1 MTEEPFRPQKAI
13 ILSELSTI
21 DNEGYFRFFMMM
33 ITPQMVGQVNESTG
47 TDSRT

>member
-21 DNEGYFRFFMMM
+21 DNEVYYSFLYDDDHTADGW
-33 ITPQMVGQVNESTG
+33 TK
-47 TDSRT
+47 